1 MNAVPLRIANARGVP
16 GCAGLLLAG
25 GWLVTNY
32 HVAFGRGA
40 GHNDPV
46 WAVPPDAGIDVRD
59 TAIQIGVT
67 HDGVIGRIGTGDEAV
82 FVDCALIAMR
92 HPPAAP
98 AWLTS
103 ALAGPWPTSA
113 GQPKI
118 ADVVTKAGPATGR
131 THGYILALDHFE
143 QPTDGD
149 TRRSASGQLLI
160 ASSVPA
166 RNFAAAGDSGAAVLD
181 ENGRAVGLL
190 WGVTGNADGIA
201 SPINAVLAALGLNAR
216 AMGWKEPI

>member
-1 MNAVPLRIANARGVP
+1 MTAVSLRIANARGVP

-40 GHNDPV
+40 RHGDPV
-46 WAVPPDAGIDVRD
+46 WAIPPGAGIDVRE
-59 TAIQIGVT
+59 TAVQIGVT
-67 HDGVIGRIGTGDEAV
+67 HEGVIGRIGTGDSAV

-92 HPPAAP
+92 RPPAAP
-98 AWLTS
+98 AWVAS
-103 ALAGPWPTSA
+103 ALAWPWPRSA
-113 GQPKI
+113 GRPML
-118 ADVVTKAGPATGR
+118 ADVVTKAGPATGQ
-131 THGYILALDHFE
+131 THGRIVALDHFD

-149 TRRSASGQLLI
+149 TRRTASGQLLI

-166 RNFAAAGDSGAAVLD
+166 RNFAAAGDSGAAVLGQD
-181 ENGRAVGLL
+181 GRAVGLL
-190 WGVTGNADGIA
+190 WGVTGNAEGIA

-216 AMGWKEPI
+216 AMAWEPV